1 MREWLKKIGSRELIA
16 YIIVGGITTL
26 INIVAYHLLCN
37 EWKIENLIANVLAWS
52 IAVVFAFFANDCF
65 VFSQAE
71 KKNSLRKRGMQF
83 IGARIASLLID
94 EAGMFLLVDVL
105 SYNNLI
111 SKVGMNIIVVILNY
125 ILSKWIIF
133 R

>member
-1 MREWLKKIGSRELIA
+1 MKEWLKKAESREVIA

-26 INIVAYHLLCN
+26 INIAAYHLLCN
-37 EWKIENLIANVLAWS
+37 EWKIENLIANVIAWS
-52 IAVVFAFFANDCF
+52 IAVAFAFVANDCL
-65 VFSQAE
+65 VFSRTE

-83 IGARIASLLID
+83 VGARLASLLID

-105 SYNNLI
+105 FFNNLI
-111 SKVGMNIIVVILNY
+111 AKVAMNVIVVIINY
-125 ILSKWIIF
+125 VLSKWIIF